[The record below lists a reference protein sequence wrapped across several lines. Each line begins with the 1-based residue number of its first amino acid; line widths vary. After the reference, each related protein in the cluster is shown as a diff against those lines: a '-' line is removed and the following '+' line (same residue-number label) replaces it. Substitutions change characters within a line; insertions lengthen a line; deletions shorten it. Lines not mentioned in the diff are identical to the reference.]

1 MKWGAKEVM
10 KRVTINTE
18 SIQLD
23 QLLKWANVAY
33 SGGEAK
39 QMIQSGIVFVNGKK
53 ETQSSQD
60 CARGPDYSSGPRRI
74 CSCWPL
80 RKCGLKLFS

>member
-1 MKWGAKEVM
+1 MKQ
-10 KRVTINTE
+10 VTINTK

-53 ETQSSQD
+53 ET
-60 CARGPDYSSGPRRI
+60 RRAHKI
-74 CSCWPL
+74 VPGDRITVL
-80 RKCGLKLFS
+80 DLDEFVVAGD